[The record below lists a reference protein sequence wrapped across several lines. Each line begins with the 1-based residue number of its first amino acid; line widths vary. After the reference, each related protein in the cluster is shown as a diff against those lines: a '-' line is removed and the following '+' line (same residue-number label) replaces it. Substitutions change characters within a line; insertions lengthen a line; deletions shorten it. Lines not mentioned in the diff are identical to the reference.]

1 MYKTFILLAVLLP
14 SVLFA
19 QDIDWWDKSKN
30 EFSLSTSAELEGFA
44 ALINEGY
51 DDFSGKTINLSG
63 DITLS
68 GNWTPIK
75 AFNGIFNGNGHSI
88 SGLSVIGRDNAG
100 LFGSLSGQIK
110 NLTIEASIIFS
121 GGSVGQ
127 GHAGVLAG
135 SFGKIDIENVI
146 VTADTVGSLE
156 GSSGGLIGYGEGNI
170 TIINSNFTGN
180 IWSGSLRCSG
190 GLVGSGN
197 ATISNSYSKGNIM
210 GSGLVGCGDDVTIS
224 NSYSTGEITG
234 GSGLV
239 NSAGKITISNSYFT
253 GEITGGSGLVGS
265 SDGDRG
271 SIVISDSYFIGEIT
285 ANGTVGGLVG
295 YGGLGGFGSG
305 GLLGRN
311 DNYRGSIT
319 ISNSYST
326 SNITANS
333 SNGNNGTNVTV
344 GGLVGYGSYGS
355 ITISNSYS
363 TGDIRANVSNGN
375 NVNSVNVGGLVGYG
389 NAEISNSYSTSNVTA
404 NVSNRNN
411 VGGLIG
417 SSNSL
422 SIINSY
428 ASGTAQNG
436 IAGNV
441 PSSATKTFIGV
452 YYNSEGASSAVN
464 GTIAPGVKALSPE
477 DLKKKA
483 SFAGWDF
490 VNIWDIEEDE
500 SYPYLLPFP
509 SGSSSSSYDADNSSS
524 SGETPIRLPQI
535 ATANQVT
542 QIRNGLNLQINDNAV
557 LEIYGL
563 KGNLIGR
570 QNFKSGVYNVSLG
583 YLPKG
588 MYIVKATFG
597 SKKQVLR
604 IPVM

>member
-1 MYKTFILLAVLLP
+1 MYKTFMLFAVLFP

-75 AFNGIFNGNGHSI
+75 AFNGIFDGNGHSI
-88 SGLSVIGRDNAG
+88 SGLSVDASSGNAG
-100 LFGSLSGQIK
+100 LFNSASGQIK

-121 GGSVGQ
+121 GGR
-127 GHAGVLAG
+127 HAGVLAG

-146 VTADTVGSLE
+146 VTADTVGVGSF

-180 IWSGSLRCSG
+180 ILSWSSRCSG
-190 GLVGSGN
+190 GLVGRGN

-224 NSYSTGEITG
+224 NSYSTGDIRG

-239 NSAGKITISNSYFT
+239 DSAVKIT
-253 GEITGGSGLVGS
+253 
-265 SDGDRG
+265 
-271 SIVISDSYFIGEIT
+271 ISDSYFIGEIT
-285 ANGTVGGLVG
+285 ANSSNGNNVNVGGLV
-295 YGGLGGFGSG
+295 
-305 GLLGRN
+305 GRN

-333 SNGNNGTNVTV
+333 SNGNNGTNVNV

-375 NVNSVNVGGLVGYG
+375 NVNSVNVGGLVGSG

-404 NVSNRNN
+404 NVSNKNN

-422 SIINSY
+422 SIINSYASGTINSY

-509 SGSSSSSYDADNSSS
+509 SGSSSSSYDAGNSSS
-524 SGETPIRLPQI
+524 SGDTPIRLPQI